1 MSFSALN
8 NFLHLL
14 AAASWIGGIIY
25 TILVLAPSQTAI
37 DPSQRGKLFGAVVKR
52 FTILVWISVIILLL
66 TGIYKITSLSL
77 SLFNPSLKFD
87 FWLSIKLSVVL
98 VMIINGLILTFVIG
112 PKMKKFNPQPGEQ
125 PSIEF
130 IKTQK
135 NLNVIVLSN
144 MILGIIVLFCVSMM
158 LF

>member
-14 AAASWIGGIIY
+14 AAVSWVGGIIY
-25 TILVLAPSQTAI
+25 TILVLVPSQTAI
-37 DPSQRGKLFGAVVKR
+37 DPGQRGKLFGAVVKR
-52 FTILVWISVIILLL
+52 FTILVWVSVIVLLL
-66 TGIYKITSLSL
+66 SGIYKIPSL
-77 SLFNPSLKFD
+77 SLFNPASKFD
-87 FWLSIKLSVVL
+87 FWLSIKLTAVL
-98 VMIINGLILTFVIG
+98 VMIINGLMLTFVIA
-112 PKMKKFNPQPGEQ
+112 PRLKKLAPPPGEQ
-125 PSIEF
+125 PSIAF
-130 IKTQK
+130 INTQK